1 MEEDLYIVLDGN
13 IILAS
18 KMTIENAMILVKGY
32 FERYYEEPR
41 LSLTIERMAK
51 TENCQNTE
59 AADEPEQTEE

>member
-1 MEEDLYIVLDGN
+1 MMEEDLYIVLDGN
-13 IILAS
+13 TILAS

-51 TENCQNTE
+51 TETCQNTE
-59 AADEPEQTEE
+59 AADE